1 MKSLHLSLQG
11 AQCAAWMGQGGSHV
25 QLARRSAKRD
35 GGTRIARMLVRHRDV
50 SRLEGFS
57 DAVFGFALTLLVV
70 SLETPR
76 DLRELRILIG
86 SFLPFGLTFA
96 MVSWI
101 WYQHNIFFRRYDMQ
115 DAWTAFLNCVL
126 LFVVLF
132 YVFPLKFLTLT
143 LVGWWTMGRD
153 QVPSFDNLEGP
164 VVMTVYS
171 TGVLVLFGI
180 FVLLHRHAW
189 RRRHE
194 LDLTP
199 VEEVVLHFSKRSH
212 MLSAGLAVV
221 SLLLIWLL
229 PRHTAFAGMIY
240 ALMGPLHGW
249 NGYQSGAAQAR
260 IKEREL
266 AVHLNEDKPVA

>member
-1 MKSLHLSLQG
+1 M
-11 AQCAAWMGQGGSHV
+11 
-25 QLARRSAKRD
+25 
-35 GGTRIARMLVRHRDV
+35 IPVRHRDV

-70 SLETPR
+70 SLETPK
-76 DLRELRILIG
+76 DLRELRIMIG

-101 WYQHNIFFRRYDMQ
+101 WYQHNIFFRRYDLQ
-115 DAWTAFLNCVL
+115 DAWTTFLNCIL

-132 YVFPLKFLTLT
+132 YVFPLKFLTMT

-171 TGVLVLFGI
+171 MGVLVLFGL

-189 RRRHE
+189 KLRHQLE
-194 LDLTP
+194 LSPFD
-199 VEEVVLHFSKRSH
+199 EVVLFYSKRSH
-212 MLSAGLAVV
+212 MLSAGLAAV
-221 SLLLIWLL
+221 SLFLVWLM
-229 PRHTAFAGMIY
+229 PTQTAWAGIIY
-240 ALMGPLHGW
+240 AMMGPLHAW
-249 NGYQSGAAQAR
+249 NGYQGGRAQERMKALELGASLR
-260 IKEREL
+260 
-266 AVHLNEDKPVA
+266 EDKPVA

>member
-1 MKSLHLSLQG
+1 MS
-11 AQCAAWMGQGGSHV
+11 V
-25 QLARRSAKRD
+25 P
-35 GGTRIARMLVRHRDV
+35 VRHRDV

-70 SLETPR
+70 SLETPK

-115 DAWTAFLNCVL
+115 DAWTAFLNCIL

-153 QVPSFDNLEGP
+153 QVPGFENLAGP

-171 TGVLVLFGI
+171 TGVLVMFGL
-180 FVLLHRHAW
+180 FVLLHMHAW

-194 LDLTP
+194 LQLSP
-199 VEEVVLHFSKRSH
+199 LEEVVLFYSKRSH

-221 SLLLIWLL
+221 SLLLIWLI
-229 PRHTAFAGMIY
+229 PHQTFFAGVIY
-240 ALMGPLHGW
+240 ALMGPLHAW
-249 NGYQSGAAQAR
+249 NGYAGGAAQAR
-260 IKEREL
+260 IKERQL
-266 AVHLNEDKPVA
+266 AVALNEQKPAV